1 MSCCGKSRIPPM
13 AVPKLPISPPGTITF
28 QYTGKTRLTVIGP
41 VTRQR
46 YDFNHTGARVSVDR
60 RDSNSLSTVATLRRV

>member
-1 MSCCGKSRIPPM
+1 MSCCGKSRMRPM
-13 AVPKLPISPPGTITF
+13 AIPKFPTTPAGTVAF

-41 VTRQR
+41 ITRQR
-46 YDFNHTGARVSVDR
+46 YDFERTGARVDVDS